1 MIVDISNIFFLIKQT
16 YDSKKSR
23 WADVV
28 SPDLANIINIVIN
41 AIVKLSKFAFKQSI
55 GMNLDEQIV
64 NEIRVRSAVIE
75 MLYNSIV
82 STIARNT
89 INDDVVEKLM
99 TIQSNFSSIVGL
111 LADTKIAKT
120 IADEI
125 SKIAEQIRESLGQKI
140 KLGSLQIF

>member
-1 MIVDISNIFFLIKQT
+1 VIVDISNIFFLIKQT